1 MRFDHCDAFA
11 LAIPKNAS
19 ESIHAALAY
28 TWPNGKQ
35 HRVHDH
41 KLLKD
46 ILLEGDDFTRTHYCI
61 AIVREPVE
69 RFVSAWWYLQWNTG
83 ILERQKWNP
92 EENRP
97 GTHQYLNNL
106 ETTLTLL
113 EQKVKHNADELSVEQ
128 YWRQFYDLDYV
139 FHPQW
144 TYCATTDGVIPD
156 YLHFYN
162 IKGIVEAW
170 PELINKFIYG
180 EWSPKPFPKE
190 NSTPLELKKT
200 VEETLTTEQIQRVT
214 AIYEKDYR
222 LFSKYF

>member
-156 YLHFYN
+156 YLHFYT

-200 VEETLTTEQIQRVT
+200 VEETLTTEQIQRVM

>member
-28 TWPNGKQ
+28 TWPNGRQ

-46 ILLEGDDFTRTHYCI
+46 ILLDGDDFTRTHYCI

-200 VEETLTTEQIQRVT
+200 VEETLTTEQIQRVM

>member
-170 PELINKFIYG
+170 PELIKKFICG

-222 LFSKYF
+222 LFLKYF

>member
-19 ESIHAALAY
+19 ESIHLALMY
-28 TWPNGKQ
+28 DWPNGRT

-46 ILLEGDDFTRTHYCI
+46 ILMDGDDFTRTHYCM
-61 AIVREPVE
+61 AILREPVE

-83 ILERQKWNP
+83 KLERQEWNP

-97 GTHQYLNNL
+97 GTHQYLNDL
-106 ETTLTLL
+106 ETTLVLL
-113 EQKVKHNADELSVEQ
+113 EQKVKANADTLSVDN
-128 YWRQFYDLDYV
+128 YFRQFYDLDYV

-144 TYCATTDGVIPD
+144 VYCATADGNIPD

-162 IKGIVEAW
+162 IKGIIEAW
-170 PELINKFIYG
+170 PELTKKFTYG
-180 EWSPKPFPKE
+180 NYSPKPFPKE
-190 NSTPLELKKT
+190 NSTPSELKKSI
-200 VEETLTTEQIQRVT
+200 EETLTPEQIERVR

-222 LFSKYF
+222 LFSSYF

>member
-200 VEETLTTEQIQRVT
+200 VEETLTTEQIQRVM

>member
-28 TWPNGKQ
+28 TWPNGRQ

-46 ILLEGDDFTRTHYCI
+46 ILLDGDDFTRTHYCI

-69 RFVSAWWYLQWNTG
+69 RFVSAWWYLQLNTG

-200 VEETLTTEQIQRVT
+200 VEETLTTEQIQRVM

>member
-1 MRFDHCDAFA
+1 M
-11 LAIPKNAS
+11 
-19 ESIHAALAY
+19 
-28 TWPNGKQ
+28 
-35 HRVHDH
+35 
-41 KLLKD
+41 
-46 ILLEGDDFTRTHYCI
+46 EGDDFTRTHYCI

-97 GTHQYLNNL
+97 GTHQYLNDL

-113 EQKVKHNADELSVEQ
+113 EQKVKHNANEFSVEQ

-144 TYCATTDGVIPD
+144 AYCATADSIIPN

-200 VEETLTTEQIQRVT
+200 VEETLTTEQIQRVM